1 MEFINLI
8 NRKYI
13 SEQDNLR
20 PLNFAYAAQYLTLD
34 VITTLSYGKA
44 FGYCAN
50 DADIHGYIE
59 TVEKSIAVMMIV
71 TALPMF
77 SKLLSSALFR
87 KLVLPSPNDTF
98 GIGKALG

>member
-20 PLNFAYAAQYLTLD
+20 PLNFAYAAQYLALD
-34 VITTLSYGKA
+34 VITTISYGKA

-50 DADIHGYIE
+50 DADVHGYIK
-59 TVEKSIAVMMIV
+59 TVEKITAALIIV
-71 TALPMF
+71 SALPMF
-77 SKLLSSALFR
+77 SKLLTSALFR
-87 KLVLPSPNDTF
+87 KLVMPSPNDTF
-98 GIGKALG
+98 GIGKVLG